1 MDEVLDGRIVSYAA
15 ALLQNRFGVGEAH
28 FSLREPEVLSGSG
41 AAVVVRAKVNQS
53 PVFPHRSIIIKYVP
67 ETGDPFDDAA
77 LLREI
82 VAYQFTNSMAEDAR
96 PGPVLLAYDI
106 KTRILIIT
114 DSGEG
119 LTFADLLASN
129 DEERRLHVI
138 RNLGHALGR
147 MHASTAS
154 KEAQFNILLR
164 RVIDA
169 NPDHAEV
176 LIARDQVL
184 LTSITGGLRVI
195 ENSDIVL
202 PHAARDLA
210 ADAQRRLSS
219 GQHRAFTPFD
229 LSPDNIIFSER
240 TQFLDYEWAGFRDV
254 TFDVACVIA
263 GFPQF
268 LTTSQLSSKE
278 TDEFIHCWAEEI
290 KKAWPNVMNEERR
303 NARIL
308 TALVGWAL
316 SSVSTLYY
324 GSLARLGDSEE
335 LDSRDLSALRSKGN
349 PIRMDLLETFSALQ
363 RFATDKNPGNDPR
376 FEEIASFAAEVCERL
391 G

>member
-1 MDEVLDGRIVSYAA
+1 MLDSRIVSYAA

-82 VAYQFTNSMAEDAR
+82 VAYQFTNSMAEDSR
-96 PGPVLLAYDI
+96 PGPVLLAYDV

-119 LTFADLLASN
+119 KTFAELLASG
-129 DEERRLHVI
+129 DEESRLQII

-154 KEAQFNILLR
+154 KEQQFNILLR
-164 RVIDA
+164 RMIDA
-169 NPDHAEV
+169 YPDHAELV
-176 LIARDQVL
+176 IARDKVL
-184 LTSITGGLRVI
+184 LSSITGGLTVV
-195 ENSDIVL
+195 ENTAVHL
-202 PHAARDLA
+202 PNAVRDLA

-229 LSPDNIIFSER
+229 LSPDNIMFSER

-268 LTTSQLSSKE
+268 LNTHQLDNQE
-278 TDEFIHCWAEEI
+278 TDVFIQCWVEEI
-290 KKAWPNVMNEERR
+290 KAAWPNVVNEERR
-303 NARIL
+303 NSRIL

-316 SSVSTLYY
+316 SSVATLYY
-324 GSLARLGDSEE
+324 GSLARLSDSED
-335 LDSRDLSALRSKGN
+335 LRDKDLNVIGKISDPVRQ
-349 PIRMDLLETFSALQ
+349 DLLETFSALH
-363 RFATDKNPGNDPR
+363 RFAADKNPGNDPR
-376 FEEIASFAAEVCERL
+376 FEEIAQFAAEVCERL